1 MALVGEV
8 LWVMGILAWCVV
20 RYPFERRAK
29 RVMVA
34 RSYRSRSDIAGLLA
48 AFAGLGIIPG
58 FHIATGIF
66 GWADY
71 PTHPAFVIFGT
82 LLFGLGLWV
91 FRRSHK
97 DLGRNWSITL
107 EIREQHQVVT
117 KGLYS
122 LIRHPMYTSF
132 LLMGLAQACLL
143 SNWVVGA
150 SGLLGF
156 IIFFS
161 LRVGKE
167 ERMMLQTFGDSY
179 LDQMH
184 KTKRIVPYLY

>member
-1 MALVGEV
+1 MELVGAIV
-8 LWVMGILAWCVV
+8 WIIGILAWCVL

-29 RVMVA
+29 RVKVA

-48 AFAGLGIIPG
+48 ALVGLGIIPG
-58 FHIATGIF
+58 FHIATGVL

-71 PTHPAFVIFGT
+71 PTHPALIILGT
-82 LLFGLGLWV
+82 LLFGLSLWV

-117 KGLYS
+117 TGLYS
-122 LIRHPMYTSF
+122 VIRHPMYTSF
-132 LLMGLAQACLL
+132 LLMALAQACLL

-156 IIFFS
+156 SIFFF
-161 LRVGKE
+161 LRVGEE
-167 ERMMLQTFGDSY
+167 ERMMLQTFGASY
-179 LDQMH
+179 LARMQ